1 MLEKVGYSVN
11 RDERTL
17 IKLMDDIDNQFKDIA
32 NNYSVRFKEGFKS
45 VPIAQAENDLIFNYL
60 RTSGKKKPT
69 IFLNNFQM
77 NQ

>member
-32 NNYSVRFKEGFKS
+32 NNYRK
-45 VPIAQAENDLIFNYL
+45 QLTRCENKLN
-60 RTSGKKKPT
+60 KKKY
-69 IFLNNFQM
+69 IIY
-77 NQ
+77 